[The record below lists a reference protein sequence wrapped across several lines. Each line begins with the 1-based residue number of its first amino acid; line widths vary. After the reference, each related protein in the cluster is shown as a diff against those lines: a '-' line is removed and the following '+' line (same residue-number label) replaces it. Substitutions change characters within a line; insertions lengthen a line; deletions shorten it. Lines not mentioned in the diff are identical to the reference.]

1 MNRLSWKNVK
11 TYNPEL
17 LRKRINFIKKN
28 MVYTMPLFGRE
39 KRLLI
44 KYADKNNLPH
54 SEMFGFRNM
63 IQIKH
68 DMDHGKEYGKKIDQ
82 VKNNFRNLIKKNEN
96 NDLENKIEKFIKS
109 SDIPVNIL
117 LKIIYKTP
125 EYKTYRIGNI
135 PYIIYLDN
143 LLKKRNKETRIK
155 SRKFELSLE
164 KYLDENNIEYLTEQD
179 IIANNIH
186 KLTPDILFINPIII
200 ELNGSEFLIH
210 WMDAKNYTL
219 TKTSYKLYGI
229 DKQASKYYQAFG
241 QGALVFHY
249 GYDKTMKIPGTIILD
264 GSFLDKQ

>member
-1 MNRLSWKNVK
+1 MNRLSWKNIK
-11 TYNPEL
+11 IYNPEFL
-17 LRKRINFIKKN
+17 TKRINFIKKN
-28 MVYTMPLFGRE
+28 MVHTMPLFGRE

-63 IQIKH
+63 IKIKH
-68 DMDHGKEYGKKIDQ
+68 DMDHSKEYSEKIGQ
-82 VKNNFRNLIKKNEN
+82 VKNNFTHLVKKNEN
-96 NDLENKIEKFIKS
+96 NNLEKEIENFIKS

-125 EYKTYRIGNI
+125 EYKIYRIGQI

-143 LLKKRNKETRIK
+143 LLKKRNKETQIK
-155 SRKFELSLE
+155 SREFELSLE
-164 KYLDENNIEYLTEQD
+164 KYLDKNNIEYLTEQD
-179 IIANNIH
+179 IIINNLH
-186 KLTPDILFINPIII
+186 KLTPDILFVNPIIV

-229 DKQASKYYQAFG
+229 DKQVSKYYKAFG

-249 GYDKTMKIPGTIILD
+249 GYDKTMKISGTIILD